1 MNLISKELNM
11 NTIQM
16 YSNFDSIKN
25 KFDLELI
32 KNYLE
37 LYAKFFN
44 LKIDTSTLLK
54 ITGTSIVGL
63 SLFYI
68 G

>member
-11 NTIQM
+11 TTVQT
-16 YSNFDSIKN
+16 YFNFDSIKN
-25 KFDLELI
+25 KLDLELI

-44 LKIDTSTLLK
+44 LKIDLNTLLK